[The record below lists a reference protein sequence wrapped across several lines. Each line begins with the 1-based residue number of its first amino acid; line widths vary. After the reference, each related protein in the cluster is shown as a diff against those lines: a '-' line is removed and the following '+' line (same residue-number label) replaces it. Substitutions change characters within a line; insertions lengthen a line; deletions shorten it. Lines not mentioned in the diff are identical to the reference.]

1 MKPFISCNHPVRVN
15 TSKGIRFVSCGHCIQ
30 CMNAK
35 RSRTSLLLDLEGQHS
50 QYVEFLTLTY
60 SDSFIPRL
68 DFQKYYDNLSTLGL
82 SFDDIPI
89 SFGNRVVRNFGRISH
104 DSSFDNV
111 FVPFHLKTKYYGYS
125 ELSSLLKKYNSRVDA
140 YFTRFPER
148 RRGIRQYNI
157 VPILWYPDLQKF
169 IKRLRAF
176 TKKTFDVKFRY
187 FAIGEYGTNSL
198 RPHWHILLCHNS
210 SRLHRIFDD
219 VVDLPFSTPENP
231 RQCST
236 LLFNSQIWQYGD
248 CVTSTTDKGLSS
260 YLASYVNQSSDFPA
274 ILAPYGQKTFHSI
287 FLGEHR
293 DFKQVASLF
302 RSGDFEQLC
311 STPLLD
317 SKGVERVVSV
327 PSASYARFNI
337 RLTSVGLQ
345 DAQTSYDLLFQTGR
359 YVDRYFEETGEV
371 INVFNETS
379 LYSFYIWYRSLNVR
393 STLLSSYF
401 DIVVSPAFVHRGT
414 LNPLF
419 QLVYGYK
426 KLYKM
431 SNLLGMSRYQ
441 YLSQLARFRSWL
453 DLRNLSTLYHML
465 ELDDNYAYQYYS
477 VLDPVTGAYDL
488 NKLFTSQLFMS
499 QQTLANIAYWSDIKH
514 RDVSDS
520 YKF

>member
-1 MKPFISCNHPVRVN
+1 MKPFISCNNPVRVN
-15 TSKGIRFVSCGHCIQ
+15 TTKGIRFVSCGHCIQ

-60 SDSFIPRL
+60 SDDFIPRL
-68 DFQKYYDNLSTLGL
+68 DFQKYYDNIHSLGL

-104 DSSFDNV
+104 DTSFDNV
-111 FVPFHLKTKYYGYS
+111 CVPFHLKSKYYGYS

-140 YFTRFPER
+140 YYSRFPQR
-148 RRGIRQYNI
+148 KRGIRQHNI

-169 IKRLRAF
+169 IKRLRAL
-176 TKKTFDVKFRY
+176 TKKTFAAEFRY

-210 SRLHRIFDD
+210 PRLHRIFDD
-219 VVDLPFSTPENP
+219 VVELPFSTPENP

-236 LLFNSQIWQYGD
+236 LLFNSKVWAYGD
-248 CVTSTTDKGLSS
+248 CVTTTTDKGLSS
-260 YLASYVNQSSDFPA
+260 YLASYVNQSSDFPE
-274 ILAPYGQKTFHSI
+274 ILAPYRQKTFHSI

-293 DFKQVASLF
+293 DFQQVSSLF
-302 RSGDFEQLC
+302 RTGDFEQLC
-311 STPLLD
+311 STSVKD
-317 SKGVERVVSV
+317 SKGIERVVSV
-327 PSASYARFNI
+327 PSASYSRFNI

-345 DAQTSYDLLFQTGR
+345 DTQTSYDLLFQTSR
-359 YVDRYFEETGEV
+359 YAARYLQETGELL
-371 INVFNETS
+371 NPFNETS
-379 LYSFYIWYRSLNVR
+379 LYSFYIWYRSLSVG

-401 DIVVSPAFVHRGT
+401 DIVVTPAFRQRAT

-419 QLVYGYK
+419 QLVYGFK
-426 KLYKM
+426 KLHKM
-431 SNLLGMSRYQ
+431 SHLLGMSPYQ
-441 YLSQLARFRSWL
+441 YLFQLSKFRSWL
-453 DLRNLSTLYHML
+453 DLRNLRTLFHML
-465 ELDDNYAYQYYS
+465 EIDPNYAYQYYS
-477 VLDPVTGAYDL
+477 VLDSYSGAYDL
-488 NKLFTSQLFMS
+488 SKLFASPLFMA
-499 QQTLANIAYWSDIKH
+499 QQASANMAYWSDIKH

>member
-1 MKPFISCNHPVRVN
+1 MKPFISCNHPVRVC

-50 QYVEFLTLTY
+50 KYVEFLTLTY

-68 DFQKYYDNLSTLGL
+68 DFQKYYDNICTLGL

-89 SFGNRVVRNFGRISH
+89 SFGDRVVRNFGRISH

-111 FVPFHLKTKYYGYS
+111 FVPFHIKSKYYGYS
-125 ELSSLLKKYNSRVDA
+125 KLSSLLSKYNSRVDA
-140 YFTRFPER
+140 YFTRFPQR
-148 RRGIRQYNI
+148 NRGIRQPNI

-169 IKRLRAF
+169 IKRLRAL
-176 TKKTFDVKFRY
+176 TKKTFDAEFRY

-210 SRLHRIFDD
+210 SRLHRVFDD
-219 VVDLPFSTPENP
+219 VIELPFSSSENP
-231 RQCST
+231 RECST
-236 LLFNSQIWQYGD
+236 FLFNSKVWQYGD

-260 YLASYVNQSSDFPA
+260 YLASYVNQSSDFPE
-274 ILAPYGQKTFHSI
+274 ILAPFGQKTFHSI

-293 DFKQVASLF
+293 DFQQVSALF
-302 RSGDFEQLC
+302 RAGDFEQLC
-311 STPLLD
+311 STSVKD
-317 SKGVERVVSV
+317 SKGCQRVVSV
-327 PSASYARFNI
+327 PSSSYARFNI
-337 RLTSVGLQ
+337 RLTSVSLQ
-345 DAQTSYDLLFQTGR
+345 DTQTFYDLLFQTGR
-359 YVDRYFEETGEV
+359 YVDMYLQETGELV
-371 INVFNETS
+371 NSFDETS
-379 LYSFYIWYRSLNVR
+379 LFSFYTWYRSLKTS

-401 DIVVSPAFVHRGT
+401 DIVVSPAFKLRGT
-414 LNPLF
+414 FNPLF
-419 QLVYGYK
+419 QLVYGFR
-426 KLYKM
+426 KLHKM
-431 SNLLGMSRYQ
+431 SNFLGITPYRYLIQ
-441 YLSQLARFRSWL
+441 LSKFRSWL

-465 ELDDNYAYQYYS
+465 EIDSNYAYQYYS

-488 NKLFTSQLFMS
+488 KKLFSSQLFMA
-499 QQTLANIAYWSDIKH
+499 QQTQANIDYWSDIKH